1 MFGKTEQLKFMPMKN
16 YILYFNFR
24 NSRLGPSAF
33 LLMASLVFSNNFS
46 LGQSEQ
52 VEPEFNINNREL
64 VYKEVNEEELTLN
77 IYSSA
82 EEGAASNL
90 PIVVFFHGG
99 GYTRG
104 SKNDVTI
111 IDFFHHT
118 LFTLIEENKINVVSI
133 DFRNADEN
141 TAMPDIIADCKDAL
155 QWLGSNAGDQEIDAQ
170 NMGLIGH
177 SSGAQLAL
185 MTGLSQASD
194 IPEDDSLQNNP
205 YRVAFI
211 ISLSA
216 PTDFFRQVNDSQKAG
231 DKVSQK
237 MKKTLDYLFRGKVD
251 EVPDRY
257 TEASPVNYL
266 NDKSPPTL
274 ILTGTKDKRLQNNSQ
289 WLKEAA
295 DEVGAKAD
303 LIIVENAGHRIYRG
317 GPDASPSLPEL
328 TDRIQQYIVNTFYPS
343 DTKVTL

>member
-1 MFGKTEQLKFMPMKN
+1 MYMKN
-16 YILYFNFR
+16 IKLYFNR
-24 NSRLGPSAF
+24 KKISMVLSVF
-33 LLMASLVFSNNFS
+33 LLITTLVFSINSSF
-46 LGQSEQ
+46 GQSEMQ
-52 VEPEFNINNREL
+52 EPEYNITNREL

-82 EEGAASNL
+82 EKSDASNL

-104 SKNDVTI
+104 SKNDVTR

-118 LFTLIEENKINVVSI
+118 LFPLIEAKKINVVSI

-155 QWLGSNAGDQEIDAQ
+155 HWLGSNAEDQGIDAQ
-170 NMGLIGH
+170 NIGLIGH

-185 MTGLSQASD
+185 ISGLSQASD
-194 IPEDDSLQNNP
+194 FSEVDFIHNNP

-216 PTDFFRQVNDSQKAG
+216 PTDFFRQANDSLKAG

-237 MKKTLDYLFRGKVD
+237 MKKTLDYLFGGKVD

-266 NDKSPPTL
+266 NDTSPPTL

-289 WLKEAA
+289 WLKEVA

-303 LIIVENAGHRIYRG
+303 IIIVENAGHRIYRG

-328 TDRIQQYIVNTFYPS
+328 TERIQQYITESFYPC
-343 DTKVTL
+343 DPKITL

>member
-1 MFGKTEQLKFMPMKN
+1 MYMKN
-16 YILYFNFR
+16 FKLYFNGKI
-24 NSRLGPSAF
+24 NSMVLSVIF
-33 LLMASLVFSNNFS
+33 LITTLVIANNSSF
-46 LGQSEQ
+46 GQSDME
-52 VEPEFNINNREL
+52 EPEYNITNREL
-64 VYKEVNEEELTLN
+64 IYKEVNEKELTLN

-82 EEGAASNL
+82 EENAASNL

-104 SKNDVTI
+104 SKNDVTR

-118 LFTLIEENKINVVSI
+118 LFPLIEANKINVVSI
-133 DFRNADEN
+133 DFRNADDK
-141 TAMPDIIADCKDAL
+141 TAMPDIIADCKEAL
-155 QWLGSNAGDQEIDAQ
+155 NWLGSNAKDQGIDVQ
-170 NMGLIGH
+170 NIGLIGH

-194 IPEDDSLQNNP
+194 ISEDDSIHNNP
-205 YRVAFI
+205 YRISFI

-216 PTDFFRQVNDSQKAG
+216 PTDFFRQANDSLKAG

-237 MKKTLDYLFRGKVD
+237 MKKTLDYLFGGKVD

-266 NDKSPPTL
+266 NDTSPPTL
-274 ILTGTKDKRLQNNSQ
+274 ILTGTRDKRLQNNSQ
-289 WLKEAA
+289 WLKEVA

-317 GPDASPSLPEL
+317 RPDASPSLPEL
-328 TDRIQQYIVNTFYPS
+328 TERIQQYITEAFYPS
-343 DTKVTL
+343 DTKTTF

>member
-1 MFGKTEQLKFMPMKN
+1 MYMKN
-16 YILYFNFR
+16 FKLYFNGKI
-24 NSRLGPSAF
+24 NSMVLSVIF
-33 LLMASLVFSNNFS
+33 LITTLVIANNSSF
-46 LGQSEQ
+46 GQSDME
-52 VEPEFNINNREL
+52 EPEYNITNREL
-64 VYKEVNEEELTLN
+64 IYKEVNEKELTLN

-82 EEGAASNL
+82 EENAASNL

-104 SKNDVTI
+104 SKNDVTR

-118 LFTLIEENKINVVSI
+118 LFPLIEANKINVVSI
-133 DFRNADEN
+133 DFRNADDN
-141 TAMPDIIADCKDAL
+141 TAMPDIIADCKEAL
-155 QWLGSNAGDQEIDAQ
+155 NWLGSNAEDQGIDVQ
-170 NMGLIGH
+170 NIGLIGH

-194 IPEDDSLQNNP
+194 ISEDDSIHNNP
-205 YRVAFI
+205 YHISFI

-216 PTDFFRQVNDSQKAG
+216 PTDFFRQANDSLKTG

-237 MKKTLDYLFRGKVD
+237 IKKTLDYLFGGTVD

-266 NDKSPPTL
+266 NDTSPPTL
-274 ILTGTKDKRLQNNSQ
+274 ILTGTRDKRLQNNSQ
-289 WLKEAA
+289 WLKEVA

-317 GPDASPSLPEL
+317 RADASPSLPEL
-328 TDRIQQYIVNTFYPS
+328 TERIQQYITEAFIPAIQRLPS
-343 DTKVTL
+343 N

>member
-1 MFGKTEQLKFMPMKN
+1 MKN
-16 YILYFNFR
+16 LKLYFNSKK
-24 NSRLGPSAF
+24 NWVGLPMF
-33 LLMASLVFSNNFS
+33 LLITSLVFSINLS
-46 LGQSEQ
+46 LGQSDPE
-52 VEPEFNINNREL
+52 EPEYNITNREL

-82 EEGAASNL
+82 EKSDAFNL

-104 SKNDVTI
+104 SKNDVTR

-118 LFTLIEENKINVVSI
+118 LFPLIEAKKINVVSI

-141 TAMPDIIADCKDAL
+141 TEMPDIIADCKDAL
-155 QWLGSNAGDQEIDAQ
+155 HWLRSNAEDQDIDAQ
-170 NMGLIGH
+170 NIGLIGH

-185 MTGLSQASD
+185 MAGLSQASD
-194 IPEDDSLQNNP
+194 ISEDDSIHNNP

-216 PTDFFRQVNDSQKAG
+216 PTDFFRQANDSLKAG

-237 MKKTLDYLFRGKVD
+237 MKKTLDYLFGGKVD

-266 NDKSPPTL
+266 NDTSPPTL
-274 ILTGTKDKRLQNNSQ
+274 ILTGTKDKRLQNNSL
-289 WLKEAA
+289 WLKEIA

-328 TDRIQQYIVNTFYPS
+328 TERIQQYITESFNHCV
-343 DTKVTL
+343 TKTTL

>member
-1 MFGKTEQLKFMPMKN
+1 MELLLF
-16 YILYFNFR
+16 ILI
-24 NSRLGPSAF
+24 
-33 LLMASLVFSNNFS
+33 ASLVFANNSSF
-46 LGQSEQ
+46 GQSDERK
-52 VEPEFNINNREL
+52 PEYNITNREL

-82 EEGAASNL
+82 KESAASNL

-104 SKNDVTI
+104 SKNDVTR

-118 LFTLIEENKINVVSI
+118 LFPLIDANKINVVSI

-155 QWLGSNAGDQEIDAQ
+155 HWLGSNAEDQEFDAQ
-170 NMGLIGH
+170 NIGLIGH

-185 MTGLSQASD
+185 ISGLSKASD
-194 IPEDDSLQNNP
+194 FSEYDSIHNNP

-216 PTDFFRQVNDSQKAG
+216 PTDFFRQANDSLKAG

-237 MKKTLDYLFRGKVD
+237 MKRTLNYLFGGKVD

-257 TEASPVNYL
+257 NKASPVNYL
-266 NDKSPPTL
+266 NDTSPPTL

-289 WLKEAA
+289 WLKEVA

-328 TDRIQQYIVNTFYPS
+328 TERIQQYITESFYPS
-343 DTKVTL
+343 DPKITL